1 MPPLPRLLEYA
12 DVALLIGCS
21 LFSFGTIARLVA
33 ARRIRDALRLPLPPG
48 PIGTAGT
55 LDAFDVIAAFI
66 AMLVLP
72 SLADSLLGLMMVG
85 EESAAAGISRPASV
99 PSLPTL
105 REALAALL
113 GQTATIIV
121 FIAIAAR
128 RIANGLIGWGIDLRR
143 LPRDLRRGLIGFLG
157 IWPWC
162 FGLFYASVYLI
173 TRFWPDHVLEEHT
186 TIALLMQPGTSSLLR
201 TIVFFNAL
209 ILASAVEE
217 CLFRG
222 MFQPLIAQAT
232 GSTWAGIVLAA
243 VVFGAFHVPLYQ
255 TVAPLALLGVAMGY
269 ARAKTGSLL
278 LAICLH
284 MIFNAKTLIWLAL
297 GAGNA
302 PAS

>member
-12 DVALLIGCS
+12 DVALLIGCT
-21 LFSFGTIARLVA
+21 LFSLGVIARLVA
-33 ARRIRDALRLPLPPG
+33 ARRIRDALRLPTPPG
-48 PIGTAGT
+48 PVGASGT
-55 LDAFDVIAAFI
+55 LDAFDVSAAFI

-72 SLADSLLGLMMVG
+72 SLADSLLGLVMAG
-85 EESAAAGISRPASV
+85 EESAAAVTSRTA
-99 PSLPTL
+99 LPTL

-113 GQTATIIV
+113 GQTATVIV

-128 RIANGLIGWGIDLRR
+128 RIPTGLIGWGLDLRR

-162 FGLFYASVYLI
+162 FGLFYASVYFI
-173 TRFWPDHVLEEHT
+173 TRLWPDHVIEEHS
-186 TIALLMQPGTSSLLR
+186 TIALLMQPGTSPLLR

-209 ILASAVEE
+209 ILAATVEE
-217 CLFRG
+217 SLFRG

-232 GSTWAGIVLAA
+232 GSTWTGIVLAA
-243 VVFGAFHVPLYQ
+243 AIFGAFHLPLYQ

-278 LAICLH
+278 LPICLH

-297 GAGNA
+297 GAGST

>member
-1 MPPLPRLLEYA
+1 MPPLPRLLEYT
-12 DVALLIGCS
+12 DVAMLIGCS
-21 LFSFGTIARLVA
+21 LFSLGTIARLAA
-33 ARRIRDALRLPLPPG
+33 ARRIRDVLRLPPPPG
-48 PIGTAGT
+48 PIGAPGT
-55 LDAFDVIAAFI
+55 LDAIDVSAAFI
-66 AMLVLP
+66 ATLVLP
-72 SLADSLLGLMMVG
+72 SLANALLGLVLPG
-85 EESAAAGISRPASV
+85 EEMTAAATSRPAGGRA
-99 PSLPTL
+99 LPTL
-105 REALAALL
+105 RETLAALL
-113 GQTATIIV
+113 GQTATITV

-128 RIANGLIGWGIDLRR
+128 RIPTGPIGWGIDLRR

-162 FGLFYASVYLI
+162 VGLFYASVYII
-173 TRFWPDHVLEEHT
+173 TRCRPDHVIEEHS

-209 ILASAVEE
+209 ILAAVTEE

-243 VVFGAFHVPLYQ
+243 VVFAAFHWPLYQ
-255 TVAPLALLGVAMGY
+255 TCAPLALLGVAMGY
-269 ARAKTGSLL
+269 AYARTGSLL

-284 MIFNAKTLIWLAL
+284 MVFNAKTLIWLAL
-297 GAGNA
+297 GTGST